1 MYVCMNVCI
10 VYTHTHIT
18 SHGTGTVVVAGKC
31 GRSADST
38 IWWQRTHGVRIAAIE
53 APTLRW
59 SLKVLAAALAAV
71 ADGESYLPA
80 AALGLWKPND
90 GLRHVSQR
98 TLSVLEVLIHKIN
111 PKRRPDL
118 RQMPC

>member
-1 MYVCMNVCI
+1 MREAQI
-10 VYTHTHIT
+10 RR
-18 SHGTGTVVVAGKC
+18 SG
-31 GRSADST
+31 GREP
-38 IWWQRTHGVRIAAIE
+38 AIE

-118 RQMPC
+118 RQMPCWGSRQDSSCEVHYAGPAVR